1 MNDEASKPVT
11 GNALNGNDSGTEEV
25 SDTVKVTVVE
35 AEVHTD
41 NNAGAG
47 VGVDSGVSLSSRET
61 TPGGEEESD
70 RKRNK

>member
-1 MNDEASKPVT
+1 M
-11 GNALNGNDSGTEEV
+11 
-25 SDTVKVTVVE
+25 KVTVVE

-70 RKRNK
+70 GKQNK

>member
-1 MNDEASKPVT
+1 MNVEASKP
-11 GNALNGNDSGTEEV
+11 ALNGNDSGTEEA

-47 VGVDSGVSLSSRET
+47 VGVDPEQV
-61 TPGGEEESD
+61 
-70 RKRNK
+70 